1 MITSIKKDFFLNG
14 EAASSWFGMCN
25 CTHPFLSLCA
35 YVCIYIYVC
44 VCTYTEQYYIIA
56 DLYSGSRSPVLQ
68 GMSIESKKKVAENY
82 WYLNFGC
89 VNSITIDVEKG
100 TIAVAGEV
108 DPPTIINA
116 ISKLGKRSELSSFQK
131 NPTTTATNVSK
142 KPQSNTSPGS
152 KKPDQQAK
160 KNVQTSQ
167 ANKSQKGGTN
177 RDCGCH
183 GDDSDSDSDDDDEDH
198 DHHNNKNKGHH
209 NGHAPHRPK
218 GINAPPPHPMYNSH
232 HNNIIYSNG
241 YFSPVSLPYQ
251 SMARP
256 YVGYGSGHHHYFRP
270 AMFGRPPPPL
280 PVVPPYG
287 HGSYQLPMAPPPPP
301 PLPRPPPMYGY
312 HNQQQREP
320 PVGNSVLHLFSDD
333 NTSTEEACCI
343 M

>member
-1 MITSIKKDFFLNG
+1 MGKQRLLGST
-14 EAASSWFGMCN
+14 
-25 CTHPFLSLCA
+25 
-35 YVCIYIYVC
+35 CILEV
-44 VCTYTEQYYIIA
+44 
-56 DLYSGSRSPVLQ
+56 DLRCCKACPLRV
-68 GMSIESKKKVAENY
+68 KKK
-82 WYLNFGC
+82 LQKITG

-160 KNVQTSQ
+160 KNIQTSQ